1 MARSAQN
8 PKIRI
13 SLEDLRKGFL
23 LGNPQFFDYFLCL
36 TSDFAARL
44 LKCIQFKV
52 GLAASIKTNCLSGK
66 SIASREQFNSLWC
79 LRQ

>member
-1 MARSAQN
+1 MTG
-8 PKIRI
+8 
-13 SLEDLRKGFL
+13 LEGALVVPLEQLRKGFL
-23 LGNPQFFDYFLCL
+23 PRNPQFWTCFLWL
-36 TSDFAARL
+36 IFIFAVGL